1 MKRLRYVMSREELNG
16 KYSIMIERCK
26 GNEFKEKNNW
36 NIVSDV
42 NNEYYVFASVGYI

>member
-26 GNEFKEKNNW
+26 GNELKLRTF
-36 NIVSDV
+36 
-42 NNEYYVFASVGYI
+42 